1 MEVTSAEVLSEGN
14 YSVDV
19 SIVDGAGNIG
29 TQSTSSTIDSGIT
42 IDSGLVLTTDQNP
55 VITGTAAPG
64 ESVTVTFSGA
74 TEATETVTANAS
86 GEWSVTA
93 NTTLADGAYTVTAV
107 ATDSSGNATSSG
119 SLSGLV
125 IDTTPINFTVEPEYL
140 LNLLGIGILVG
151 YEGTSDGGEGSK
163 VYIFDSLVLGIDLA
177 LTSAPYAVVDAQ
189 GNWDSTNLDLNLLG
203 LLGTGLENTYFY
215 TVDEA
220 GNYQVKNGNDVFIES
235 GNIYDSGASAASGD
249 TIPASFSEESALGDT
264 DPNEVSSNNILS
276 TETIDLGNLS
286 GLSTPEQTVQMSSAE
301 PLNID
306 DVIISEDAE
315 QLIALNTL
323 VEDEGSAIA
332 YTPAQSG
339 GSIDTAAPAV
349 DVQNQSEEMIKHL
362 IESSNNQTD
371 I

>member
-1 MEVTSAEVLSEGN
+1 M
-14 YSVDV
+14 
-19 SIVDGAGNIG
+19 
-29 TQSTSSTIDSGIT
+29 
-42 IDSGLVLTTDQNP
+42 
-55 VITGTAAPG
+55 
-64 ESVTVTFSGA
+64 
-74 TEATETVTANAS
+74 
-86 GEWSVTA
+86 
-93 NTTLADGAYTVTAV
+93 
-107 ATDSSGNATSSG
+107 
-119 SLSGLV
+119 V

-163 VYIFDSLVLGIDLA
+163 VYILDSLVLGIDLA

-189 GNWDSTNLDLNLLG
+189 GNWDSTNLDLNALG

-220 GNYQVKNGNDVFIES
+220 GNYHVKNGNDVFIES
-235 GNIYDSGASAASGD
+235 GNIYDSGVSAASGD
-249 TIPASFSEESALGDT
+249 TIPESFSEESALGDT
-264 DPNEVSSNNILS
+264 TPNEVSSNNVLS

-286 GLSTPEQTVQMSSAE
+286 GLSAPEQTVQVSSAE
-301 PLNID
+301 PLNIN
-306 DVIISEDAE
+306 DVIIDEDAE

-339 GSIDTAAPAV
+339 GSIDAAAPAV